1 MEKIIIGAIAL
12 YALFVGILLWWLNA
26 GKRRKKEIIGRGG
39 SWGENRTLKSDIV
52 GKSRFDLSTSKP
64 LITNPKPLAASSQ
77 KTENSSGKADNFAS
91 PNEERPTAEVPPE
104 ELNEIFSDTPSEEE
118 NLPMAIDY
126 PLEYETE
133 SDLEEESEEEEEAAG
148 MAGAALASGVRFE
161 DLGYVVRTVNQT
173 DSTTPQQRQKAGET
187 LLEIRQ
193 TDLFE
198 QLVSGKPDTKRMVT
212 DLMTESLAAFY
223 ERKEQE
229 AGMVGSDRKVPADFN
244 INDYIPGK
252 NKNVKTNR

>member
-1 MEKIIIGAIAL
+1 MEKIIIGAIVL
-12 YALFVGILLWWLNA
+12 YALFAGILLWRLNV
-26 GKRRKKEIIGRGG
+26 GKRRRKEIIGRGG
-39 SWGENRTLKSDIV
+39 SWGESRPLKSDIV
-52 GKSRFDLSTSKP
+52 GKSRFDLSASKP
-64 LITNPKPLAASSQ
+64 LTTNPKPLAASSQ
-77 KTENSSGKADNFAS
+77 KTENPDGKADNFAP
-91 PNEERPTAEVPPE
+91 PNEERPTAEVPPD
-104 ELNEIFSDTPSEEE
+104 ELNEIFSDTLSEEE
-118 NLPMAIDY
+118 NPPMAIDY

-133 SDLEEESEEEEEAAG
+133 SDLEEEEEVAG

-161 DLGYVVRTVNQT
+161 DLGNVVRTVNQA

-198 QLVSGKPDTKRMVT
+198 QLVSGKPDAKRMVT
-212 DLMTESLAAFY
+212 DLITESLAAFY

-229 AGMVGSDRKVPADFN
+229 AGMVGSDRKAPADFN